1 MVETAFGGNL
11 GEVCQRSSIARALDE
26 GEHSSELIF
35 QSERVDAGNLAIGL
49 AQAPDRGIDHELARR
64 MATRPTRPSRQS
76 ESLVG
81 PNKQK
86 NLVQINIYAWSK

>member
-1 MVETAFGGNL
+1 MGHDSSRGMVETAFGGNL

-49 AQAPDRGIDHELARR
+49 AQAPDRGIGREPARG
-64 MATRPTRPSRQS
+64 MAT
-76 ESLVG
+76 
-81 PNKQK
+81 
-86 NLVQINIYAWSK
+86 